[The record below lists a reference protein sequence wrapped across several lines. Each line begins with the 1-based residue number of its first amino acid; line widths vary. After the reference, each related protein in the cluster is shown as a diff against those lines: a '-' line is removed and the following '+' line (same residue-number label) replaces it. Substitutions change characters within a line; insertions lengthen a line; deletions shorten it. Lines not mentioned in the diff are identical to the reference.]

1 MTLQL
6 HCNKSF
12 KLKKENETTKDG
24 VIRDIRNL
32 SEHEEDYFKPIRV
45 SNFQSNNYIEYE
57 SNGDRNKAL
66 SVEEYLNKIRRC
78 LKGIIMI
85 LKNLIHRKSN

>member
-45 SNFQSNNYIEYE
+45 SNF
-57 SNGDRNKAL
+57 
-66 SVEEYLNKIRRC
+66 
-78 LKGIIMI
+78 
-85 LKNLIHRKSN
+85 